1 MRGAPGVPLT
11 MAESQLS
18 SPLPSPSRHSANTSN
33 SHNTHLN
40 THSHTSA
47 THTTYSST
55 SPNNNDNNPSTT
67 MLPLLSFDPPC
78 SLSTDI
84 YPLATLPTPSA
95 MKQFSFTVGDRVYH
109 FEETTSSSRKRSAAT
124 WDDERSLKRVELDSN
139 NNTTEQQNSHIAPL
153 QNAPSPGPTS
163 GPIMEI
169 IPDSPNS
176 ALPSPVSD
184 LDEPD
189 WLNMEETTAL
199 YHNENVTSQQSTIL
213 DIYNTLPL
221 DIQHYFMFQ
230 LLKRTSRH
238 SLRLAND
245 MVAEALKKD
254 IVTALPVPI
263 ATHILDYLDIQS
275 LCRASG
281 VNRAWKDLIDNAAS
295 VWRLKMVESNFIP
308 SPVEKHKYS
317 FKQIVRRHS
326 IMRQNWKKNLHS
338 KTLLEGHEEDLVTC
352 LQFDDEKIITGSDD
366 HSINVYNIR
375 TGQLNHVLKGHDG
388 GVWALEYV
396 GNTLV
401 TGSIDRTVRI
411 WDIER
416 GICRFVLR
424 GHSSTVR
431 CLKIV
436 MPAEIT
442 HPDGTVT
449 IEPSEP
455 IIVSGS
461 RDTSIRVWRL
471 PNLET
476 EPNLPL
482 STCLEDD
489 VISSKFMKH
498 KLLEHEQSVRDLA
511 VHGNVLV
518 SGSYDHNVIIWD
530 LETGEKVH
538 ILHGHT
544 MKVYCVSIDPKRR
557 HCISGGM
564 DATVR
569 IWGLD
574 DGECKFVLQGHAI
587 LVGLLNLVDDT
598 LVSAAADATLRVWD
612 PASGDRLHIMAGNS
626 GHQGPI
632 TSFQHDKHKVISGS
646 EGGVKMW
653 DTQTGK
659 LLYDLVENVVGVWRV
674 CFDERRCIAAVKR
687 FVISI
692 FC

>member
-11 MAESQLS
+11 IAESQLS
-18 SPLPSPSRHSANTSN
+18 SPLPSPSRHSVNTSN
-33 SHNTHLN
+33 SHSSHPN
-40 THSHTSA
+40 THSHT
-47 THTTYSST
+47 TRTTYNST
-55 SPNNNDNNPSTT
+55 SPNNNNNSLPT
-67 MLPLLSFDPPC
+67 MLPLLCFDPPS

-84 YPLATLPTPSA
+84 YPLATLPTPRA
-95 MKQFSFTVGDRVYH
+95 MKQFSFTAGERVCH
-109 FEETTSSSRKRSAAT
+109 FEETTSSSRKRSAST
-124 WDDERSLKRVELDSN
+124 WDDERSLKRAELENS
-139 NNTTEQQNSHIAPL
+139 NNTTEQPNNNIAPL
-153 QNAPSPGPTS
+153 QNALSPGPTS
-163 GPIMEI
+163 EPIMEI

-189 WLNMEETTAL
+189 WPNSEGSTTL
-199 YHNENVTSQQSTIL
+199 YHNDSILSQQSAIL
-213 DIYNTLPL
+213 DAYDTLPSA
-221 DIQHYFMFQ
+221 IQNYFMLQ
-230 LLKRTSRH
+230 LLKRSSRQ
-238 SLRLAND
+238 SLRLTSN

-254 IVTALPVPI
+254 IITTLPVPI
-263 ATHILDYLDIQS
+263 AMHVLNYLDIQS

-281 VNRAWKDLIDNAAS
+281 VNRAWKELIDNATS
-295 VWRLKMVESNFIP
+295 VWKLKMIESNFIP
-308 SPVEKHKYS
+308 TPVEKHKYS
-317 FKQIVRRHS
+317 FKQIVQRHS
-326 IMRQNWKKNLHS
+326 IMRQNWRKNLHC

-375 TGQLNHVLKGHDG
+375 TGQLKHVLKGHDG

-416 GICRFVLR
+416 GVCRFVLR

-436 MPAEIT
+436 MPAEIV
-442 HPDGTVT
+442 HPDGSVT

-471 PNLET
+471 PDLET

-511 VHGNVLV
+511 VHGNALV
-518 SGSYDHNVIIWD
+518 SGSYDHNVIVWD

-538 ILHGHT
+538 VLRGHT
-544 MKVYCVSIDPKRR
+544 MKVYCVAIDPKRR

-574 DGECKFVLQGHAI
+574 DGECKFVLQG
-587 LVGLLNLVDDT
+587 
-598 LVSAAADATLRVWD
+598 
-612 PASGDRLHIMAGNS
+612 
-626 GHQGPI
+626 
-632 TSFQHDKHKVISGS
+632 K
-646 EGGVKMW
+646 
-653 DTQTGK
+653 
-659 LLYDLVENVVGVWRV
+659 
-674 CFDERRCIAAVKR
+674 
-687 FVISI
+687 
-692 FC
+692 